1 MAQTYLKK
9 ELMMTLRFRLSK
21 GKEKC
26 CFVSGIWGVAFFVL
40 KKAWNKQNL
49 GAQPALIGMVRLPSV
64 APCKGH
70 FSGVTL

>member
-1 MAQTYLKK
+1 
-9 ELMMTLRFRLSK
+9 MMNPRFRLSK

-49 GAQPALIGMVRLPSV
+49 GANQQWHG
-64 APCKGH
+64 
-70 FSGVTL
+70 

>member
-1 MAQTYLKK
+1 
-9 ELMMTLRFRLSK
+9 MTPRLRSSK

-49 GAQPALIGMVRLPSV
+49 QATKSAAAWGDAPRLDHARATSLV
-64 APCKGH
+64 
-70 FSGVTL
+70 

>member
-1 MAQTYLKK
+1 MWVAQTHLKK
-9 ELMMTLRFRLSK
+9 ALTMTPRLPSSK

-49 GAQPALIGMVRLPSV
+49 RANQQWHG
-64 APCKGH
+64 
-70 FSGVTL
+70 